1 MYLLRAT
8 AALIIALAILAIPA
22 NATNPG
28 SAKRI
33 AAAPVV
39 EEPTSLNPNWST
51 CYAGVGIGYGIQSSD
66 ISTGS
71 GDLSLATKDVQY
83 GIRLGCD
90 QKLAGTNIVLGVMG
104 DYDFQSAESAIA
116 ELDRSWF
123 LGMRA
128 GLLFAPSTMGYVLA
142 GYTSLDGSFAMPDMD
157 DKGLTLGA
165 GLETFVTKTIS
176 LTAEGRWVDLGSSDL
191 GGSSADNS
199 MYVAR
204 VGLNLRFNG
213 LGN

>member
-8 AALIIALAILAIPA
+8 AALIIALAIMTVPSYAA
-22 NATNPG
+22 DKGG
-28 SAKRI
+28 SSKRI

-51 CYAGVGIGYGIQSSD
+51 CYAGVGLGYGIQSSD
-66 ISTGS
+66 VSAE
-71 GDLSLATKDVQY
+71 DVSLATKDMQY

-90 QKLAGTNIVLGVMG
+90 QKLAGTNIVLGVLG
-104 DYDFQSAESAIA
+104 DYDFQSAESAVA

-123 LGMRA
+123 LGVRA

-142 GYTSLDGSFAMPDMD
+142 GYTSLDGTFAAPDMD

-176 LTAEGRWVDLGSSDL
+176 LTAEYRWVDLGESTL
-191 GGSSADNS
+191 EGYNADNS
-199 MYVAR
+199 MHVAR